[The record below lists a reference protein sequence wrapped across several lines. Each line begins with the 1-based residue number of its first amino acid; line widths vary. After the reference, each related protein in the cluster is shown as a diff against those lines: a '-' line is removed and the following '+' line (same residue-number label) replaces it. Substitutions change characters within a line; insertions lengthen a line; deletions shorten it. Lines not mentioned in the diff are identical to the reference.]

1 MCHLMKKQKTKQ
13 NNVLSC
19 VISGNPEVASR
30 ANATIFPEAEIVLY
44 HVISTIW
51 IGYWNP

>member
-30 ANATIFPEAEIVLY
+30 ANATISQEAEIVLY
-44 HVISTIW
+44 HVIQYRANVS
-51 IGYWNP
+51 